1 MARTMVMRQSLE
13 PPAAPPPTG
22 LGGHSLAH
30 QHALFAALA
39 IVFAVLVAG
48 LVLWFRRA
56 ARASEIEDID
66 RLIGEDWRGDSK

>member
-1 MARTMVMRQSLE
+1 MMGTRESLE

-22 LGGHSLAH
+22 LGGHGIAH

-39 IVFAVLVAG
+39 IVFAALVAA

-56 ARASEIEDID
+56 ARASEIEEID
-66 RLIGEDWRGDSK
+66 RLIGEDWRGEPE